1 MRKYY
6 REDLLDAGRNSVML
20 GRNDVM
26 EADETV
32 GKVCRALSRG
42 RLELDQL
49 TARSLGT
56 FLGKTTSVVYHH
68 YGSLDGFLFA
78 VSQGGFA
85 ELADRL
91 RAVLSEGGR
100 LEELAEAF
108 VSFGLDTPA
117 LYSLMFERRYDWPA
131 LRKRG
136 VLGAHARGLAT
147 WSEVVAF
154 LAGAGSPDPEGD
166 ARLLMAGLHG
176 LVSLAATGRANVG
189 AMSRSDRD
197 TALASARSLARRI
210 CPAACN
216 PVMEKS

>member
-1 MRKYY
+1 
-6 REDLLDAGRNSVML
+6 
-20 GRNDVM
+20 M

-42 RLELDQL
+42 RLKLDQL
-49 TARSLGT
+49 TARGLGG

-68 YGSLDGFLFA
+68 FGSLDGFLFA
-78 VSQGGFA
+78 VGQGGFA
-85 ELADRL
+85 ELANRL
-91 RAVLSEGGR
+91 RGVLAEGGR

-108 VSFGLDTPA
+108 VGFGLDTPA
-117 LYSLMFERRYDWPA
+117 LYTLMFERRYDWAA

-136 VLGAHARGLAT
+136 ALDAQGPGLAT
-147 WSEVVAF
+147 WSELVAF

-176 LVSLAATGRANVG
+176 LVALAATGRANVG

-197 TALASARSLARRI
+197 IAVASARSLARRI